1 MKPKRQYT
9 KEFKEEAVRLSES
22 SDNKSQIARDLG
34 IHVSLLGRWKREL
47 QQEGKV
53 AFPGNG
59 KPRDEEVVQLKK
71 ENRRLQEEV
80 EILKKAMGIFS
91 RRPI

>member
-1 MKPKRQYT
+1 MKTKRQYT
-9 KEFKEEAVRLSES
+9 KEFKEEAVQLAERSGS
-22 SDNKSQIARDLG
+22 KSQAARNLG

-47 QQEGKV
+47 QEGGKS

-59 KPRDEEVVQLKK
+59 KPRDEEMTQLKK
-71 ENRRLQEEV
+71 ENNRLKEEV